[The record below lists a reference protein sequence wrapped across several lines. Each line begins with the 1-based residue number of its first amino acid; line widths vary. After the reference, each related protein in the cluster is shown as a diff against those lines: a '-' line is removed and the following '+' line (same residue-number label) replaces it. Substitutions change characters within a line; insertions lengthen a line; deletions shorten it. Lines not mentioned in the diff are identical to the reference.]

1 MTVVPLPVP
10 APPPGR
16 WTWESERGQTRAVR
30 VSAHPEVGRIAL
42 SLWREDRCVG
52 SVHLTPAEAAAL
64 TGKVAEALAGLPA
77 AAAVDDDAALADR
90 VARLE
95 ARLALLEQPGA

>member
-16 WTWESERGQTRAVR
+16 WTWESDRGQTRAVR
-30 VSAHPEVGRIAL
+30 VSAHPEVGRIAV

-64 TGKVAEALAGLPA
+64 TGKVAEALAGLPTA
-77 AAAVDDDAALADR
+77 AQADDDAVLTAR

>member
-1 MTVVPLPVP
+1 MTVLPLPVP

-16 WTWESERGQTRAVR
+16 WTWESDRGQTRAVR
-30 VSAHPEVGRIAL
+30 VSAHPELGRVVV
-42 SLWREDRCVG
+42 SLWRDDRCVG

-64 TGKVAEALAGLPA
+64 TGKVAEALAGLPT
-77 AAAVDDDAALADR
+77 AAAVDPAVLTDR

-95 ARLALLEQPGA
+95 ERLAVLEQQPGA

>member
-1 MTVVPLPVP
+1 MTVLPLPVP

-16 WTWESERGQTRAVR
+16 WTWESDRGQTRAVR
-30 VSAHPEVGRIAL
+30 VSAHPEVGRIAV
-42 SLWREDRCVG
+42 SLGRDDRWVG

-64 TGKVAEALAGLPA
+64 TGKVAEALAGLPTA
-77 AAAVDDDAALADR
+77 APVDDDAVLTER

-95 ARLALLEQPGA
+95 ARLALLEQPGS

>member
-16 WTWESERGQTRAVR
+16 WTWESDRGQTRAVR

-42 SLWREDRCVG
+42 SLWRDDRCVG

-64 TGKVAEALAGLPA
+64 TGKVAEALAGLPTA
-77 AAAVDDDAALADR
+77 APADGDADLAAR
-90 VARLE
+90 MARLE